1 MVKAWWRGL
10 GGRARLWAAVAAAL
24 LVVVVACG
32 VGLAAFASDF
42 ESQPGTVVTGAAEAM
57 DRVTTEASVQRV
69 NPGQDDLELRVWV
82 EPHGALASSR
92 GETPAREI
100 EVMTPG
106 LTGRSLVFP
115 AGQRTGAHDLGVELA
130 SGEFA
135 DYPFDRY
142 TADLSFSATA
152 GGRPMPAELR
162 LDEADPLFTLHATE
176 SDGPEP
182 GFDIVL
188 NRSRGTFAMVGLMFV
203 VMWVL
208 ALTVAV
214 GALVIGGTR
223 RGLVWPAMGWMA
235 ATLFALAA
243 FRNTAPGA
251 PPIGCLL
258 DYTAFLWAEAIVAF
272 AVGYVVLR
280 GTPGELRP
288 STEAS

>member
-1 MVKAWWRGL
+1 MVKEWWRVL
-10 GGRARLWAAVAAAL
+10 GGRARVWAGVAAAV
-24 LVVVVACG
+24 LVVAVACG
-32 VGLAAFASDF
+32 IGLAAFAADF
-42 ESQPGTVVTGAAEAM
+42 ESQPGAVVTGAVGAK
-57 DRVTTEASVQRV
+57 DRVSIEVSVQRV
-69 NPGQDDLELRVWV
+69 HPDRDDLDVRVWV

-115 AGQRTGAHDLGVELA
+115 AGQRMGAHDLVVELA

-135 DYPFDRY
+135 NYPFDRY
-142 TADLSFSATA
+142 TTSLYFSATA
-152 GGRPMPAELR
+152 AGRPVPVELR
-162 LDEADPLFTLHATE
+162 LDEADPLFTLRATG
-176 SDGPEP
+176 SDGLEP
-182 GFDIVL
+182 SFDVTL
-188 NRSRGTFAMVGLMFV
+188 ARSRGTFAMVSLMFI
-203 VMWVL
+203 VMWTL
-208 ALTVAV
+208 ALAVAV

-243 FRNTAPGA
+243 FRNTAPGT

-272 AVGYVVLR
+272 SVGYVVLR
-280 GTPGELRP
+280 GTPVELRP
-288 STEAS
+288 SPEAS